1 MQSEPIDVFLLFH
14 ILTSS
19 TSSLSPN
26 IILHGLLPTGS
37 IPPPVSS
44 FIGGLGLATRIVST
58 STSSLLRL
66 IQELLSDSKLISPI
80 NHRSLTTTRA
90 QQWGMS
96 WSLSWFTFTEEAT
109 QEVIIRAGWLKRI
122 FLGKDVMLTHFYL
135 FCVVFDTS
143 NQPNYTENASAMHWK
158 KTSDDRPIN
167 LNF

>member
-14 ILTSS
+14 ILTSF

-44 FIGGLGLATRIVST
+44 FIGGLGLGTRIVST

-80 NHRSLTTTRA
+80 YHRSQTTA
-90 QQWGMS
+90 QQRGMS
-96 WSLSWFTFTEEAT
+96 SSLSWFTFTEEAT

-122 FLGKDVMLTHFYL
+122 FLGKDVMLTHVYL